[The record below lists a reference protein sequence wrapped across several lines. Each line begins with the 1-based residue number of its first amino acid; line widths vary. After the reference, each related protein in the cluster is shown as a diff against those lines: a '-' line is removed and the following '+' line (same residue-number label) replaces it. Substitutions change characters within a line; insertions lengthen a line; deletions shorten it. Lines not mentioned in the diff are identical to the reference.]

1 MTIPDRISRKT
12 RRRRHVI
19 TPLPSDRGS
28 EQIHR
33 NDTSRPTSDVTDVEE
48 NEATKTCICL
58 NLPKLSKEQA
68 QSELLEHIEA
78 QCCYNKKVAK
88 QLDICDVIMT
98 SAWQYR
104 LETVRESRV
113 VVDEEEPYNGE
124 KVDGPRRGQAPLNKW
139 DIDVTVTSS
148 NTAKKR
154 IPHTSERRS
163 CVSCQ
168 GNGTTTCG
176 YCTGNGKLP
185 CYNCHGSGHTSVHET
200 YYEHSDSLNQQP
212 RRVSRSE
219 TCHECGGSGNKIC
232 CNCHGRGRGNC
243 GRCEGRGE
251 VVAYKAVYV
260 KHTTLRGNK
269 TTNTNNLPL
278 QLFQRCGGAIVH
290 EEAGTTLTPLSSDT
304 CLNIEM
310 QIASEELLAKH
321 TPDVRHRESTGRND
335 ERIILQ
341 THIVRLLPIYTI
353 HYTHRGDKGAY
364 WIVGMD
370 KKMIVHAPGY
380 PSNTCGCNIM

>member
-185 CYNCHGSGHTSVHET
+185 CYNC
-200 YYEHSDSLNQQP
+200 
-212 RRVSRSE
+212 
-219 TCHECGGSGNKIC
+219 
-232 CNCHGRGRGNC
+232 
-243 GRCEGRGE
+243 
-251 VVAYKAVYV
+251 
-260 KHTTLRGNK
+260 
-269 TTNTNNLPL
+269 
-278 QLFQRCGGAIVH
+278 
-290 EEAGTTLTPLSSDT
+290 
-304 CLNIEM
+304 
-310 QIASEELLAKH
+310 
-321 TPDVRHRESTGRND
+321 
-335 ERIILQ
+335 
-341 THIVRLLPIYTI
+341 
-353 HYTHRGDKGAY
+353 
-364 WIVGMD
+364 
-370 KKMIVHAPGY
+370 
-380 PSNTCGCNIM
+380 